1 MIVDSKTRLN
11 IVIYSNEFMHFTFS
25 INLVRFFFIFF
36 LFSGVYSLQQFLPH
50 NTKIIIKMWI
60 NRFPL
65 IFNTFFFLL
74 SLLKSLVVHGISLF
88 NIFSFGC
95 FMLLFRCITF
105 INRMNYC
112 LINIAHKLYWIGN
125 IFINKTVF
133 QSLLVC
139 LPI

>member
-1 MIVDSKTRLN
+1 
-11 IVIYSNEFMHFTFS
+11 MHFTFS
-25 INLVRFFFIFF
+25 IILVRFFYHLLLIFWCLFSATVSATQHQNHHKNVNKSISINLQHVFF
-36 LFSGVYSLQQFLPH
+36 L
-50 NTKIIIKMWI
+50 
-60 NRFPL
+60 
-65 IFNTFFFLL
+65 LL